1 MTYYQILQQRRLALQ
16 LSIQDISSQTRL
28 APQYIEAI
36 EENHLEVFNDDYSFI
51 RYFIQSYCE
60 AIGVNWQAIQP
71 QVEANLSAYEQARKQ
86 QMAMQKPKPKP
97 QAKKPSSAPK
107 KQTQQ
112 RKKAK
117 KQKKNKKKND
127 VFFTRIRNWNKR
139 MNASKY
145 ARTYHIVIIAIVVVL
160 VLSLFNMGVSYANNR
175 RLAAEEAQRQAEIKQ
190 KEKQTEQL
198 AKQKTTQEETN
209 NEITLTATDKDNNA
223 YEVSNVVEGSQ
234 KLQLTI
240 TLPSDSTVAVY
251 KDDELVNSSAD
262 KEYSG
267 TFKQTISV
275 DSACLIQVEIGTYD
289 NNKIRL
295 NGKSVSFSKTN
306 WDKGTPA
313 VLYFEVTTSNSTDST
328 DSSTTDSTAT
338 DSTTSTDTT
347 TTDQT
352 TTSE

>member
-1 MTYYQILQQRRLALQ
+1 MTYYQILKQRRLALQ

-51 RYFIQSYCE
+51 RYFMQSYCE

-71 QVEANLSAYEQARKQ
+71 QVEANLSDYEQARKQ
-86 QMAMQKPKPKP
+86 QLAAQKPKPQPKKTSQSP
-97 QAKKPSSAPK
+97 KKPNH
-107 KQTQQ
+107 Q
-112 RKKAK
+112 RAKTKKAK
-117 KQKKNKKKND
+117 KDKNNSNS
-127 VFFTRIRNWNKR
+127 VFSRIRNWNKR

-145 ARTYHIVIIAIVVVL
+145 ARTYHIVILGIVVVL

-198 AKQKTTQEETN
+198 AQQKSSQETTN

-223 YEVSNVVEGSQ
+223 YEVTNVVEGS
-234 KLQLTI
+234 KELQLTI
-240 TLPSDSTVAVY
+240 TLPSDSTIAVY
-251 KDDELVNSSAD
+251 KDDQLVNSSAD

-306 WDKGTPA
+306 WEKDTPA
-313 VLYFEVTTSNSTDST
+313 VLYFEVKTSTSTDST
-328 DSSTTDSTAT
+328 DSSSTT
-338 DSTTSTDTT
+338 DSTTSSDTT

>member
-1 MTYYQILQQRRLALQ
+1 
-16 LSIQDISSQTRL
+16 
-28 APQYIEAI
+28 
-36 EENHLEVFNDDYSFI
+36 
-51 RYFIQSYCE
+51 
-60 AIGVNWQAIQP
+60 
-71 QVEANLSAYEQARKQ
+71 
-86 QMAMQKPKPKP
+86 
-97 QAKKPSSAPK
+97 
-107 KQTQQ
+107 
-112 RKKAK
+112 
-117 KQKKNKKKND
+117 
-127 VFFTRIRNWNKR
+127 
-139 MNASKY
+139 
-145 ARTYHIVIIAIVVVL
+145 
-160 VLSLFNMGVSYANNR
+160 MGVSYANNR

-328 DSSTTDSTAT
+328 DSSTTESTAT

-352 TTSE
+352 TSE